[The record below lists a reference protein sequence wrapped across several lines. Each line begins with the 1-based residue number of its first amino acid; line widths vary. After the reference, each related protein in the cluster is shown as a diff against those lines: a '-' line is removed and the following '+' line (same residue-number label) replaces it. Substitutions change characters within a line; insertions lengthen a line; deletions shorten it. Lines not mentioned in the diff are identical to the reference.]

1 MRAFTLLAAFGLS
14 LAASA
19 VSVSL
24 DGTWTLSYRNQQ
36 APDEAW
42 TSIPASVPGDT
53 YAALHAAGC
62 IPDPTV
68 GTNAWA
74 ILKWEQCE
82 WTYARRFPSV
92 RAGKGERVQLRFDG
106 VDTRAEYFLN
116 GERLG
121 ASENMFTPVR
131 FDVTGKLKAENE
143 LVVHIKSPLGRP
155 LLGVLGRS
163 RVGGTDVE
171 GIRKAQHM
179 FGWDI
184 MPRIVTSGLWR
195 SVALD
200 VLPECRFGDVHWF
213 CTRTDPKART
223 ADVKVDCQILAP
235 WKHLHASTLRISLAR
250 NGKVAA
256 RREAPV
262 DFYQTREGFTARD
275 VDLWWPRDAGEAALY
290 DGVVEFVDAQG
301 TVLARDERKVGLRT
315 VRLERADWKSE
326 SDPGTFRFLVNGTPV
341 YMHGTDWTPL
351 DACHGRD
358 GVHLQKA
365 MDMLVDLNCNMIRIW
380 GGGVYEPDA
389 LYDFCDR
396 NGICVWQDFMMG
408 NVQPEQN
415 DAFAKAIYDEAKDQV
430 VRLRGHAC
438 LAMWCANNEIDRAM
452 AHAWGQWAPDPDGE
466 RISREVLPRVLRDF
480 DPFTPYIPSSPWWT
494 PAVVRGE
501 AKLSQDHLWGPRQ
514 EYYKGPFWTKA
525 TPTFVSET
533 GYHGC
538 PNLDSLKKMMT
549 PAGLY
554 PWPDPAKPFAFN
566 DEWNCKAVM
575 SYPRQSRQ
583 GSDRNALMPKQV
595 ANVFGSVPKDLPLF
609 VEQSQTVQ
617 AEALKYWLELSRS
630 RKGRTWGMLWW
641 NLRDGWPVISDGVVD
656 YYFGKKKA
664 YDYLK
669 SVQQPQ
675 LVAYVDTPFDGE
687 AARGV
692 TNRLVAVNDR
702 LYPVKGTVK
711 AVDAE
716 TGVVVYEGAVEIPA
730 NGTKLLAENLRLAA
744 QGMLRIDYAFE
755 GVDRVNRCLYGRP
768 PFAYDAYVRWRNR

>member
-1 MRAFTLLAAFGLS
+1 MRARLLVAAFGLS

-36 APDEAW
+36 APDAAW
-42 TSIPASVPGDT
+42 TSIPAPVPGDT
-53 YAALHAAGC
+53 YAALHAAGV
-62 IPDPTV
+62 IPDPQL

-82 WTYARRFPSV
+82 WTYARRFPGV
-92 RAGKGERVQLRFDG
+92 QAKKGERVQLRFDG
-106 VDTRAEYFLN
+106 VDTRAEYLLN

-235 WKHLHASTLRISLAR
+235 WKHLHASKLRISLAR

-256 RREAPV
+256 RHEAPV
-262 DFYQTREGFTARD
+262 DFYQTRASFTARD

-290 DGVVEFVDAQG
+290 DGVVEFLDVQG
-301 TVLARDERKVGLRT
+301 KVLARDERKVGLRT

-326 SDPGTFRFLVNGTPV
+326 QEPGTFRFLVNGTPV

-358 GVHLQKA
+358 ASHLQRA
-365 MDMLVDLNCNMIRIW
+365 LDMLLDLNCNMIRIW

-415 DAFAKAIYDEAKDQV
+415 DVFAQAIYDEAKDQV

-452 AHAWGQWAPDPDGE
+452 AHAWGPWAPDPDGE

-514 EYYKGPFWTKA
+514 EYYKGAFWTKA

-538 PNLDSLKKMMT
+538 PNLASLKRMMT

-554 PWPDPAKPFAFN
+554 PWPDPEKPERFN

-595 ANVFGSVPKDLPLF
+595 RNVFGSVPKDLPLF

-617 AEALKYWLELSRS
+617 AEALKYWLELSRT

-675 LVAYVDTPFDGE
+675 LVAFVDTPFDGE
-687 AARGV
+687 AAQGV

-716 TGVVVYEGAVEIPA
+716 TGAVVYEGAVEIPA
-730 NGTKLLAENLRLAA
+730 NGTKLLAENLKLAA
-744 QGMLRIDYAFE
+744 QGMLRVDYAFE
-755 GVDRVNRCLYGRP
+755 GVPRVNRCLYGRP
-768 PFAYDAYVRWRNR
+768 PFAYDAYVRWRSR